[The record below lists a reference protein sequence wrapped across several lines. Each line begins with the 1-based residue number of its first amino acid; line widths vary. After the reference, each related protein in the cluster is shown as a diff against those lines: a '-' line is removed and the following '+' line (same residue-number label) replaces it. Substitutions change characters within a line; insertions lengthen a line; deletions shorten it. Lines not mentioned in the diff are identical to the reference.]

1 MNTESTGR
9 SRKPLLNLEN
19 LRQLVAFADCGTL
32 SAAAK
37 KCHVSQPTLT
47 RTMQM
52 VEEDFGVPLF
62 IRSKNKI
69 ELNETGLLAVQNARN
84 VLSSAESTYNI
95 VRAFDKA
102 KRTIQIEAC
111 APAPLWSLIPRL
123 TGRFPE
129 MSLTSEIVAKS
140 DKIIED
146 ILEDAC
152 SLGVVLYPVE
162 ENGIFC
168 CKYMDE
174 KLYICLPADH
184 EIIALSH
191 QTTSDAMSRRSP
203 NVHASM
209 PARLTETRKKAAV
222 TFDDIDGYNCLLRSQ
237 LGFWSELVYRKMPS
251 SKFLVQAD
259 DFAMEEL
266 TRSTELPYFVTDVSS
281 AEKGLAKDRIILP
294 IEDEEA
300 CVSYYLITKDKS
312 LYNYLGTDKLLTST
326 AAITLSP
333 LGLPIKPIA

>member
-1 MNTESTGR
+1 MNTENVER

-19 LRQLVAFADCGTL
+19 LRQLIAFADCGTL

-69 ELNETGLLAVQNARN
+69 ELNETGMLAVQNARN

-102 KRTIQIEAC
+102 KRTIQIQSC

-129 MSLTSEIVAKS
+129 MSLTSEIIAES
-140 DKIIED
+140 DKIIENIQDD
-146 ILEDAC
+146 IC
-152 SLGVVLYPVE
+152 NVGVVLYPIE
-162 ENGIFC
+162 EEDLLC
-168 CKYMDE
+168 RKYMDE
-174 KLYICLPADH
+174 KLSICLPASH
-184 EIIALSH
+184 EVAAL
-191 QTTSDAMSRRSP
+191 
-203 NVHASM
+203 
-209 PARLTETRKKAAV
+209 KKAAI
-222 TFDDIDGYNCLLRSQ
+222 TFEDIDGYNCLLRSQ
-237 LGFWSELVYRKMPS
+237 LGFWSELVYRRMPS

-266 TRSTELPYFVTDVSS
+266 IKSTELPFFVTNISVI
-281 AEKGLAKDRIILP
+281 DREIDDNRVILP
-294 IEDEEA
+294 IDDDEA
-300 CVSYYLITKDKS
+300 SVSFYLISKDKR
-312 LYNYLGTDKLLTST
+312 YIRK
-326 AAITLSP
+326 
-333 LGLPIKPIA
+333 

>member
-1 MNTESTGR
+1 M
-9 SRKPLLNLEN
+9 LNLEN
-19 LRQLVAFADCGTL
+19 LRQLIAFADCGTL

-69 ELNETGLLAVQNARN
+69 EFNETGMLAVQNARN

-102 KRTIQIEAC
+102 KRTIQIQSC

-129 MSLTSEIVAKS
+129 MSLTSEIIAES
-140 DKIIED
+140 DKIIENIQD
-146 ILEDAC
+146 DTC
-152 SLGVVLYPVE
+152 DLGVVLYPVE
-162 ENGIFC
+162 EDEIFC
-168 CKYMDE
+168 RKYMDE
-174 KLYICLPADH
+174 KLSICLPARH
-184 EIIALSH
+184 EVAAL
-191 QTTSDAMSRRSP
+191 
-203 NVHASM
+203 
-209 PARLTETRKKAAV
+209 KKAAI
-222 TFDDIDGYNCLLRSQ
+222 TFEDIDGYNCLLRSQ
-237 LGFWSELVYRKMPS
+237 LGFWSELVYRRMPS

-266 TRSTELPYFVTDVSS
+266 IKSTELPFFVTNISAIDREIDDNRVILSIDDDEANVSFY
-281 AEKGLAKDRIILP
+281 L
-294 IEDEEA
+294 
-300 CVSYYLITKDKS
+300 VSKDKR
-312 LYNYLGTDKLLTST
+312 YIRK
-326 AAITLSP
+326 
-333 LGLPIKPIA
+333 

>member
-1 MNTESTGR
+1 MRIVNTAIHSMNTENTER

-102 KRTIQIEAC
+102 KRTIQIQSC

-140 DKIIED
+140 DKIIENVQ
-146 ILEDAC
+146 EDAC

-162 ENGIFC
+162 EDEIFC
-168 CKYMDE
+168 RKYLDE
-174 KLYICLPADH
+174 KLSICLPADH
-184 EIIALSH
+184 EIIAL
-191 QTTSDAMSRRSP
+191 
-203 NVHASM
+203 
-209 PARLTETRKKAAV
+209 KKTAV

-266 TRSTELPYFVTDVSS
+266 TKNTELPYFVTDVSS
-281 AEKGLAKDRIILP
+281 VEKGLAKDRTVLP

-300 CVSYYLITKDKS
+300 CVSYYLISKDKR
-312 LYNYLGTDKLLTST
+312 YIRK
-326 AAITLSP
+326 
-333 LGLPIKPIA
+333 